1 MSTGNPGA
9 QFAQRWVRIYTSRL
23 PSTDAVERRDEILSD
38 LWEHHTDA
46 VESGRSRL
54 RHNFEVI
61 ERVLSGIPADLSWR
75 RGIQQSQRRLDTG
88 DPMTTQ
94 QSTPRSTTVLIAVA
108 SLGIITPVPFVALL
122 GTGLKSQEL
131 LWVLGSFALA
141 AILAIGLGLRL
152 RTNRPVISTGLLLVG
167 AFAPSLAWFW
177 LPPVYLVTVA
187 IMVVAVF
194 TARNEPII
202 QASNI

>member
-1 MSTGNPGA
+1 MSTDDPGA
-9 QFAQRWVRIYTSRL
+9 RFARRWVGVYTSRL
-23 PSTDAVERRDEILSD
+23 PPRHAVERRNEILSD

-46 VESGRSRL
+46 VQAGRSRL
-54 RHNFEVI
+54 RHNLEVI

-75 RGIQQSQRRLDTG
+75 RGIQQSHQRLDTG
-88 DPMTTQ
+88 DPMTNQ

-108 SLGIITPVPFVALL
+108 GLGIIAPFPFVALL
-122 GTGLKSQEL
+122 GTGLRSREL

-141 AILAIGLGLRL
+141 AVLAVGLGLRL
-152 RTNRPVISTGLLLVG
+152 RTQRPVTSTGLLLVG

-187 IMVVAVF
+187 IMVVAVY
-194 TARNEPII
+194 TARNEPIM